1 MTFLVMVRS
10 EDVGGGVC
18 ANVVLDDYL
27 VDDDDGFDVSIN
39 DDDCFDEDC
48 VNHVLVD
55 EYFSTEEMSGAGLF
69 CPVSNASSHLQ
80 EVACTR
86 FIDRL
91 GHFLFLSPQH

>member
-1 MTFLVMVRS
+1 M
-10 EDVGGGVC
+10 
-18 ANVVLDDYL
+18 
-27 VDDDDGFDVSIN
+27 DDDDGFDVSIN

-86 FIDRL
+86 SFWA
-91 GHFLFLSPQH
+91 FLISFTSTLITPGFLVRM